1 MGKLD
6 GKTAVI
12 TGGSSGIGLETAK
25 KFVAEGAYVY
35 ITGRREEELAKAE
48 AEIGDNVA
56 TVRGDI
62 ADLDDLDRL
71 WARVKEERG
80 SVDIIFSNAGI
91 AEAATLPQAT
101 PEHFDKV
108 FSINARGTFFT
119 VQKALPLLNDG
130 GSIVLMSG
138 VGHRLGW
145 PDFTAYS
152 ASKAA
157 VRSYARS
164 WAAELKGRGI
174 RVNSVSPGPVETP
187 ILDGL
192 YAGQTAADG
201 EAVRAGLAGTVP
213 MGRLAEPEEIAKA
226 VLFLA
231 SDDNSYMTGADLPV
245 DGGST
250 QL

>member
-25 KFVAEGAYVY
+25 KFVAEGAFVF
-35 ITGRREEELAKAE
+35 ITGRREEELAKAK
-48 AEIGDNVA
+48 AEIGANVS

-62 ADLDDLDRL
+62 ADLADLDRL
-71 WARVKEERG
+71 WTQVKEERG
-80 SVDIIFSNAGI
+80 SVDIIVANAGI
-91 AEAATLPQAT
+91 AAAARLPEAT

-108 FSINARGTFFT
+108 FAINARGTFFT
-119 VQKALPLLNDG
+119 VQKAVPLLNDG
-130 GSIVLMSG
+130 GAIVLVSG
-138 VGHRLGW
+138 LAHQLGW
-145 PDFTAYS
+145 ADFTAYS

-164 WAAELKGRGI
+164 WAAEFKDRGI
-174 RVNSVSPGPVETP
+174 RVNTISPGPVDTP

-192 YAGQTAADG
+192 AASSSPADQ
-201 EAVRAGLAGTVP
+201 EALRAGLAAGVP
-213 MGRLAEPEEIAKA
+213 MGRLGRPEEIAA
-226 VLFLA
+226 SVLYLA
-231 SDDNSYMTGADLPV
+231 TDDSGYLTGADLPV
-245 DGGST
+245 DGGAT